1 MTSTATAALSVEQAR
16 TSIGLSRSA
25 FYDLIGTGELR
36 TLKIGRRR
44 LVRPAELERFLKSR
58 EAGESTRVSAST

>member
-1 MTSTATAALSVEQAR
+1 MPNVATAALSVEQAR

-25 FYDLIGTGELR
+25 FYNLIGSGQLR

-44 LVRPAELERFLKSR
+44 LVRPAELERFLKSC
-58 EAGESTRVSAST
+58 EVGDSTCVVAST